1 MLVGCGKK
9 GDTMKKQKGFTLV
22 ELLVVVAII
31 ALLVSLLLPALGSA
45 REIARRAMCANNM
58 KNILTGSQLYAAGF
72 AGWLPPY
79 FQRNADPAT
88 PKPQDDELNLIATP
102 TYATLA
108 YHYGYTAQDNP
119 LTRDVDESEWFAPFN
134 FAFAYESGYMS
145 SGKMF
150 WCPSQP
156 GEKATGGYAIQKY
169 AREFYQE
176 GEFGQ
181 FMPFNSGGLGE
192 AGQGGQ
198 SGPAVGGADS
208 FVRTSYMWNP
218 QVYYLNSTDAAKI
231 GELEAYYRLYEK
243 IDDYPSSAEGITE
256 ILFPYCCPHV
266 DPIPS
271 WHVGWMDGHVKLIG
285 SPELYDYAVFTGTEP
300 MHRYWNIARDPDP
313 RYGHWE
319 GGLNIL
325 MGRLPWPKVPG
336 K

>member
-1 MLVGCGKK
+1 
-9 GDTMKKQKGFTLV
+9 MKKQKGFTLV

-72 AGWLPPY
+72 RGWLPPY

-88 PKPQDDELNLIATP
+88 PKPQDDELNFIATP
-102 TYATLA
+102 SYATLA
-108 YHYGYTAQDNP
+108 FSFNYRREDNP

-134 FAFAYESGYMS
+134 FAFAYQSGYMS

-156 GEKATGGYAIQKY
+156 GEKAAGGYSIPKY
-169 AREFYQE
+169 AREFYVE

-181 FMPFNSGGLGE
+181 FMPRNLVGTS
-192 AGQGGQ
+192 AADQ
-198 SGPAVGGADS
+198 AVGGTDAQ
-208 FVRTSYMWNP
+208 VRTSYTWNP
-218 QVYYLNSTDAAKI
+218 HVYYLNQADAASIK
-231 GELEAYYRLYEK
+231 ELSGHYRKYEK
-243 IDDYPSSAEGITE
+243 IDDYPSSAEAITE
-256 ILFPYCCPHV
+256 VLFPYCCPHV
-266 DPIPS
+266 SPIPS
-271 WHVGWMDGHVKLIG
+271 YHVGWMDGHVKLIG
-285 SPELYDYAVFTGTEP
+285 SPELYDYAKVTDVDP
-300 MHRYWNIARDPDP
+300 MHDFWIIGRDPDS
-313 RYGHWE
+313 RYGHWT

-325 MGRLPWPKVPG
+325 MGRLPWPK